1 MLTLLSAST
10 ALLHS
15 PSCSRD
21 PLRPSLALASHRAA
35 VVRLTEDASQPAW
48 PAPAKTVEELQAEAT
63 AAKEAEEAATREAAA
78 PLTTES
84 GTFSYVALVTVL
96 VFFVG
101 GGAFFQG
108 ITGGG
113 VAKFLDDD
121 PEVQACVRAAATRND
136 ASKCLPPVPKGAGP
150 SPVRYGSGS

>member
-1 MLTLLSAST
+1 MLALLSAST

-15 PSCSRD
+15 PHCSGH
-21 PLRPSLALASHRAA
+21 PSRPLASRRAA
-35 VVRLTEDASQPAW
+35 VVRLTEDANQPAW

-63 AAKEAEEAATREAAA
+63 EAKEAAEAATREAAA
-78 PLTTES
+78 PLTTE
-84 GTFSYVALVTVL
+84 GGQFSYVALVTVL

-108 ITGGG
+108 ISGGG

-121 PEVQACVRAAATRND
+121 PEVQACVRAATTRD
-136 ASKCLPPVPKGAGP
+136 EASKCLPPVPKGAGP
-150 SPVRYGSGS
+150 SPVRRSSD

>member
-1 MLTLLSAST
+1 MRSPERGANISMLTLLSAWT

-35 VVRLTEDASQPAW
+35 VVRLTEDASQPARPTEDASQLAW

-108 ITGGG
+108 ITGS
-113 VAKFLDDD
+113 L
-121 PEVQACVRAAATRND
+121 E
-136 ASKCLPPVPKGAGP
+136 L
-150 SPVRYGSGS
+150 RYCR